1 MTGKISELISK
12 IKPSDNGVVNDFEA
26 LKALLAEIIAYETVS
41 SHEKDEAESTSE
53 LASDVAEALKS
64 FGAEFKL
71 IDADYPEGVSQK
83 TLIAR
88 FGDAADGGL
97 VFSGHMD
104 VIPARDQEGWES
116 DPFVLTEKGDRLIGR
131 GATDMKGAVTAYI
144 AMAEKLQSME
154 LKKPV
159 YFAFSWGEEIGCCGN
174 DHLLEGLQA
183 FGARP
188 DVVVVG
194 EPTDGLIITGHKGG
208 GQQRVVFKGSAG
220 HSAYPKEGVSAIKY
234 AAKLVDFLSSLE
246 EGFENNEA
254 LHDAD
259 FYPAYHT
266 VNVGV
271 ISGGNAAN
279 VICDHVEVLFNARFL
294 SGRGEELFQPIKEHV
309 KLLNE
314 KMLEEALQVKD
325 KKNLDMAPE
334 VGVQLIDISTKE
346 GLIKQNDNPK
356 LKRVVE
362 IFNETEGNG
371 AGHNPIATK
380 AYLTD
385 AGGISHHYKNDE
397 TLTIVCGP
405 GGILQNAHGP
415 NEWITVEQFENSL
428 KFPFALVGEY
438 CILK

>member
-1 MTGKISELISK
+1 MNNEIFELISK
-12 IKPSDNGVVNDFEA
+12 IKPDDNGVVDDFAA
-26 LKALLAEIIAYETVS
+26 LKELLTQIIAYETVS
-41 SHEKDEAESTSE
+41 SHEAGEAESTSN
-53 LASDVAEALKS
+53 LASDIADALS
-64 FGAEFKL
+64 VFGAEVKL
-71 IDADYPEGVSQK
+71 IDADYPKGVSQK

-88 FGDAADGGL
+88 FGQAGEGGL

-131 GATDMKGAVTAYI
+131 GTTDMKGAVVAYI
-144 AMAEKLQSME
+144 AMSEKLQEMD
-154 LKKPV
+154 LQKPV

-174 DHLLEGLQA
+174 EYLIEGLQA
-183 FGARP
+183 FGAKP

-234 AAKLVDFLSSLE
+234 AARFVDFLSGLE
-246 EGFENNEA
+246 EGFESNET
-254 LHDAD
+254 LHDDD

-271 ISGGNAAN
+271 ISGGKAAN

-294 SGRGEELFQPIKEHV
+294 SGRGEELFHPIKEQV
-309 KLLNE
+309 KQLRGR
-314 KMLEEALQVKD
+314 MLEEALRVKEN
-325 KKNLDMAPE
+325 KNLDVIPD

-362 IFNETEGNG
+362 IFNETEGNDG
-371 AGHNPIATK
+371 GHDPIATK

-385 AGGISHHYKNDE
+385 AGGISHHYKDDE

-415 NEWITVEQFENSL
+415 NEWITVDQFKSSL
-428 KFPFALVGEY
+428 KFPMALVKEY
-438 CILK
+438 CL